1 MGFSSKNYAY
11 VEELLAKRRQES
23 EYRAERNREALYL
36 RAPEVREIDRKLS
49 GVGFALV
56 RVAMEKTDVAARIEA
71 LKEENLALQARRR
84 EILASLGLPADYTD
98 AVPVCALCR
107 DTGFTDKGMCGCMR
121 QLLVEAGYRSS
132 GIGGLLK
139 KQSFDNF
146 SLHYYDG
153 EALNYA
159 KRALETAKDFAE
171 TFNKTG
177 KSLLFMGGTGL
188 GKTHLS
194 TAIARRA
201 IDRGFDVVYETA
213 QNVIA
218 DFEYDRFK
226 SGYGET
232 ESRAEKYLDCDLLI
246 MDDLG
251 AELTNQFTVSSLYN
265 IINTRIN
272 LGKSTVVS
280 TNLGQKNLFE
290 RYDERIT
297 SRLFGEFD
305 PILFKGRDIRGQK

>member
-11 VEELLAKRRQES
+11 VEELLAKRRTES
-23 EYRAERNREALYL
+23 EYRAQKNTEELYL
-36 RAPEVREIDRKLS
+36 RSPEVREIDRKLS

-84 EILASLGLPADYTD
+84 EILASLGLPANYTD
-98 AVPVCALCR
+98 VVPVCALCR
-107 DTGFTDKGMCGCMR
+107 DRGFTDHGMCSCMR

-132 GIGGLLK
+132 GLGNLLK
-139 KQSFDNF
+139 KQNFDNF
-146 SLHYYDG
+146 SLHYYEGD
-153 EALNYA
+153 ALRYA
-159 KRALETAKDFAE
+159 ERALDVAKSFAE
-171 TFNKTG
+171 TFHQTG
-177 KSLLFMGGTGL
+177 KNLLFMGGTGL

-232 ESRAEKYLDCDLLI
+232 ETRADKYLDCDLLI

-265 IINTRIN
+265 ILNTRIN
-272 LGKSTVVS
+272 LGKSTIVS
-280 TNLGQKNLFE
+280 TNLGQKNLLE

-305 PILFKGRDIRGQK
+305 PILFRGRDIRGQK